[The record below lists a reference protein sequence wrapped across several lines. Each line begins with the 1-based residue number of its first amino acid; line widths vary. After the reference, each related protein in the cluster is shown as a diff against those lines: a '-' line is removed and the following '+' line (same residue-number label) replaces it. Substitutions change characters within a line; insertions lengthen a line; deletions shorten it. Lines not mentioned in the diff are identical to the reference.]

1 MSRSRVGIIS
11 SGDEI
16 IPIEKTPNPGEIR
29 DINRYAIAAMIR
41 ETGGIPVFLGIAKD
55 RFDAIK
61 EKMEK
66 GFNEL
71 DMVIITGGSSV
82 GTLDLTLD
90 VLQTFAGTELLI
102 HGISVRP
109 GKPTLIAY
117 VDGKPFLGL
126 PGHPVSA
133 MVVFHLFG
141 KLLLKIL
148 SGLSRDNVF
157 RKRSIRARASR
168 KIPSVAGREDYAR
181 VKRGKAG
188 DPLGSS
194 PLRKVGGHCSSR
206 PGRRIAQN
214 RNQ

>member
-1 MSRSRVGIIS
+1 
-11 SGDEI
+11 
-16 IPIEKTPNPGEIR
+16 
-29 DINRYAIAAMIR
+29 
-41 ETGGIPVFLGIAKD
+41 
-55 RFDAIK
+55 
-61 EKMEK
+61 
-66 GFNEL
+66 
-71 DMVIITGGSSV
+71 MVIITGGSSV

-102 HGISVRP
+102 HGVSVRP
-109 GKPTLIAY
+109 GKPTLIAD

-148 SGLSRDNVF
+148 SGLSKEERF
-157 RKRSIRARASR
+157 SPEEHQGKGIQEHSLRGGKRRLCESEARR
-168 KIPSVAGREDYAR
+168 
-181 VKRGKAG
+181 KAG
-188 DPLGSS
+188 NRLGSS

-206 PGRRIAQN
+206 PSRRIAQN